1 MTIKITFTGSN
12 WSEIEAQLQSYR
24 TPSAAPSDPTP
35 DIDDV
40 EDTPEDAA
48 LIRAHVA
55 KNPGAETPPPPEPK
69 AKRGRPRLPTIPEI
83 IAATEPE
90 PEPAAPKAARE
101 IPTLDMLKAT
111 VTQAVRQAQKKE
123 GPAKILE
130 LLPAFK
136 AKTGLEYIMNST
148 EAHREALFELVEE
161 AGL

>member
-1 MTIKITFTGSN
+1 
-12 WSEIEAQLQSYR
+12 
-24 TPSAAPSDPTP
+24 
-35 DIDDV
+35 
-40 EDTPEDAA
+40 
-48 LIRAHVA
+48 
-55 KNPGAETPPPPEPK
+55 
-69 AKRGRPRLPTIPEI
+69 
-83 IAATEPE
+83 
-90 PEPAAPKAARE
+90 
-101 IPTLDMLKAT
+101 MLKAT